1 MISRRKIPI
10 IILSIAVLVII
21 AVFFVVRYR
30 FVRLERI
37 EVVDSE
43 VRAFLENAVDSLNV
57 CSSGVRNTSLFVTT
71 TENSICFDEDFAS
84 VLDITGETV
93 GYIIVKGT
101 TVFLDRMQLGS
112 DIPEVFSRTKK
123 QTVFRV
129 LSVNGYNHDLNRFNR
144 EQEAF
149 FETKVKGYY
158 KFSDGRWNE
167 STWTETIGEKIEKE
181 REQWWKEHP
190 DTLDFKS
197 AIPPSFVEK
206 YDSLTDKNFNSFLK
220 DWEEWSAQ
228 MNALS
233 QDSLLNAILTK
244 VYTEYSAEK
253 GEDACAFLS
262 FSDNIEVRKY
272 PGNSKDYPANQEDAW
287 QSDEDD
293 YWDYMMKASERYCY
307 VPSISSDKEILY
319 ISPRIQSLLSL
330 YVGGVCES
338 EEDDFM
344 NYEKWTKINEDRLSK
359 LRRLVHVDRGHWGG
373 HWHFKT
379 MPIVF
384 SIFLFDDGYVVDM
397 RTSWCTGETV
407 YYPFDPSKEIVIQS
421 EWIE

>member
-93 GYIIVKGT
+93 GYIKVKGT

-158 KFSDGRWNE
+158 KFIDGRWNE
-167 STWTETIGEKIEKE
+167 STWTETIGEIIEKE

-190 DTLDFKS
+190 DSLDFKS

-253 GEDACAFLS
+253 MLAPFYLFPIILKSGNTRETQRIILQT
-262 FSDNIEVRKY
+262 RK
-272 PGNSKDYPANQEDAW
+272 
-287 QSDEDD
+287 
-293 YWDYMMKASERYCY
+293 M
-307 VPSISSDKEILY
+307 
-319 ISPRIQSLLSL
+319 
-330 YVGGVCES
+330 
-338 EEDDFM
+338 
-344 NYEKWTKINEDRLSK
+344 
-359 LRRLVHVDRGHWGG
+359 RG
-373 HWHFKT
+373 K
-379 MPIVF
+379 V
-384 SIFLFDDGYVVDM
+384 M
-397 RTSWCTGETV
+397 RMIIG
-407 YYPFDPSKEIVIQS
+407 II
-421 EWIE
+421 